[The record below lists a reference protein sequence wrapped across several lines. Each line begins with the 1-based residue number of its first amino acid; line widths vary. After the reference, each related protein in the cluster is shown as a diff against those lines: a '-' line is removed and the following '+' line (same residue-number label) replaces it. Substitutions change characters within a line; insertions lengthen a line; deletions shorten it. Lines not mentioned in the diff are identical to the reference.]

1 MKPRHPR
8 GFALERPRL
17 SRWAPPLFGH
27 GMALFGA
34 GTDVAAPRWESRS
47 SDQCWGKQ
55 QMSVF
60 RLIAGVIGLAFV
72 AAAATAVLGIGTEV
86 RAELAPILAK
96 ESPPAMASSDGWA
109 CAREPWPYG
118 CQWQTPPVKRVFVRP
133 SGPS

>member
-1 MKPRHPR
+1 PPAGLRF
-8 GFALERPRL
+8 GTTAAVGLG
-17 SRWAPPLFGH
+17 APLFGH

-109 CAREPWPYG
+109 CAREPWP
-118 CQWQTPPVKRVFVRP
+118 
-133 SGPS
+133 